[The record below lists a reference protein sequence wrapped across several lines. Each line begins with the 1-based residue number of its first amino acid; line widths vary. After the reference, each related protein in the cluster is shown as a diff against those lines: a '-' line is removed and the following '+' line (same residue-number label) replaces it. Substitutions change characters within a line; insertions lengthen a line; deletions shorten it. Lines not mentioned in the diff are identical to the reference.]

1 MFYVLNDTNN
11 TDLGETILPVQIRT
25 YPNQRGIAMQENSIV
40 QRLAVAIACAGLSA
54 FAMAHDGPHTGG
66 IQSAADTKV
75 KAPFDIFHTR
85 ITTEGNVAT
94 FHVAVSGRA
103 GANKPTKTGKLAGA
117 NLFSYVWPTTIDPS
131 AVGFGAKSGILAFA
145 VTSHPDFDDTPLF
158 DENGDGNPGNDG
170 GVWHSHWVVLQPD
183 DACGKG
189 ALKVVDIPDGTKPKL
204 PKTWPGLPILIDS
217 PGWNPVF
224 KGKTLEVKVPFDD
237 IGVVQTSTFDGVTA
251 ALRVNASV
259 HNPLLCVVD
268 VFKVASG
275 NLSLPGKV
283 NQ

>member
-1 MFYVLNDTNN
+1 MFYVLNDTNH
-11 TDLGETILPVQIRT
+11 TVLAEKILPVQIRT
-25 YPNQRGIAMQENSIV
+25 DSQQRGIAMQKNSSI
-40 QRLAVAIACAGLSA
+40 QRLTVAMACAGLCH
-54 FAMAHDGPHTGG
+54 FAMAHDGTHTGG
-66 IQSAADTKV
+66 IQSAPTTKV
-75 KAPFDIFHTR
+75 QAPFDIFHTR
-85 ITTEGNVAT
+85 ITTEGNIAT
-94 FHVAVSGRA
+94 FHIAVSGKA
-103 GANKPTKTGKLAGA
+103 GANKPTKSGKLAGSKV
-117 NLFSYVWPTTIDPS
+117 FSYVWPTTIDPS
-131 AVGFGAKSGILAFA
+131 VVGFEAKSGILAFA
-145 VTSHPDFDDTPLF
+145 VTSHPDFNDTPLF
-158 DENGDGNPGNDG
+158 AG
-170 GVWHSHWVVLQPD
+170 GGGEWHSHWVVLQPD

-189 ALKVVDIPDGTKPKL
+189 ALKVVDIPEGTKPKL

-224 KGKTLEVKVPFDD
+224 KGKTLAVKVPFDD
-237 IGVVQTSTFDGVTA
+237 ISVVQSASFDGVTA